1 MSAQADHG
9 TATRRQRQRLQ
20 FMEERISTRLLHAR
34 PPQRGLGTL
43 GGIHL
48 KQKSPFLVFS
58 SIVGVY
64 YPENK
69 RKIFPIYFFSSG
81 DPGGT
86 DTLKAEQRQKHT
98 QTACYNKNGNN
109 AIDAGIQSCFI
120 NSAENTTGLNVA
132 KPAVN
137 RCCYMCK
144 LPPKCLHNI
153 VYKVIFILRQLYDL
167 YRSVH
172 TLPPPPTP
180 THARENTLWLARA
193 RACARTH
200 THSHTHAS

>member
-1 MSAQADHG
+1 
-9 TATRRQRQRLQ
+9 
-20 FMEERISTRLLHAR
+20 MEGRISTRLLHAC

-48 KQKSPFLVFS
+48 KQKSPFLSFS

-69 RKIFPIYFFSSG
+69 RKIIPIYFFFFSG

-98 QTACYNKNGNN
+98 QTACYNNNGNN
-109 AIDAGIQSCFI
+109 AIDAGIESCFM
-120 NSAENTTGLNVA
+120 NSAENTTGLNA
-132 KPAVN
+132 AEPAVN

-144 LPPKCLHNI
+144 LPPKSLHNV
-153 VYKVIFILRQLYDL
+153 VYKIIFILRQLYDL

-172 TLPPPPTP
+172 TPRTP
-180 THARENTLWLARA
+180 HTHTCAREYTLARTSA
-193 RACARTH
+193 GVRTHTRTHARTH
-200 THSHTHAS
+200 THTHTHFIAVALSV